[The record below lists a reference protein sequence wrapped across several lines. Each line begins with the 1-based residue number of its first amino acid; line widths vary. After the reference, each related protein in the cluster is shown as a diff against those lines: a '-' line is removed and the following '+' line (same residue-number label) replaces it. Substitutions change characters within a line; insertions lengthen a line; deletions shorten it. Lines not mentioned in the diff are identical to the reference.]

1 MRLGALWF
9 GFLAGPLAWAAQ
21 ELVGYG
27 LAARACGAPGP
38 MLIPIAPALGVEEMI
53 LSGTAILLAAAGLA
67 TAAVSWRLATGK
79 PSDGREARA
88 IGDERNAFM
97 ARAGTITGSFF
108 LFGTLMNAAGYFLI
122 SPCG

>member
-1 MRLGALWF
+1 VRLGALWF

-27 LAARACGAPGP
+27 LASRACGAPGP
-38 MLIPIAPALGVEEMI
+38 TLISIAPALGPGEMI
-53 LSGTAILLAAAGLA
+53 LSVTAIFLAVAGLA

-79 PSDGREARA
+79 QSDGRETRDV
-88 IGDERNAFM
+88 GVERNVFM
-97 ARAGTITGSFF
+97 ARAGMITGFFF
-108 LFGTLMNAAGYFLI
+108 LFGILMNAAGYFLV

>member
-1 MRLGALWF
+1 VRLGALWF

-27 LAARACGAPGP
+27 LAARACGAQGP
-38 MLIPIAPALGVEEMI
+38 TLVPIAPALGPGEMI
-53 LSGTAILLAAAGLA
+53 LSVTAILLAAAGLA

-79 PSDGREARA
+79 QSEGETRNV
-88 IGDERNAFM
+88 GVERSMFM
-97 ARAGTITGSFF
+97 ARAGMITGFFF
-108 LFGTLMNAAGYFLI
+108 LFGILMNAAGYFLV